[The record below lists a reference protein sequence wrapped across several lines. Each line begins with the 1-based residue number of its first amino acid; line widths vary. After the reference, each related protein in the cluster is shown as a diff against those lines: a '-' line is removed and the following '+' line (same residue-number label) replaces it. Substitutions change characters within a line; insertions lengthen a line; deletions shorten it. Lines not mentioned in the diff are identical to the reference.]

1 MLSQIRNTFINVLY
15 NTKRDQTTSINY
27 MENECSSVTLYL
39 FCNVLYSIAILFRY
53 GMSDGLLKTK
63 ILDLRNDMSDIICY
77 GR

>member
-1 MLSQIRNTFINVLY
+1 
-15 NTKRDQTTSINY
+15 

-39 FCNVLYSIAILFRY
+39 FCSVLYSIAILFRY